1 MATTSKYAFILDSLR
16 AQLKKEA
23 SFDVRKVFNVETALS
38 TSKTTVYVNIID
50 DSGRPE
56 INEASQSYYG
66 LRECRVGIYAIQQTP
81 VDSNDQ
87 GTDAVLHGLIVEKI
101 EKRLDALLLTF
112 PVTDTTTAGYTVTL
126 HNLQEDRVTGY
137 VADGSQAVAVLY
149 EVLITYIQS

>member
-87 GTDAVLHGLIVEKI
+87 GTDAALHGRIVEKI
-101 EKRLDALLLTF
+101 EKRIDAMLLTL
-112 PVTDTTTAGYTVTL
+112 PSTDTTTAGYTVTL